1 MFCSEI
7 RKQFDSVIPLGM
19 PVNATPSP
27 RLNVRLMPTWLALF
41 VVVSRGCPATLPSLE
56 AVGPDRPASSEQW
69 SSRPQQP

>member
-1 MFCSEI
+1 MFCSEL
-7 RKQFDSVIPLGM
+7 KKLWDSVKRLGI
-19 PVNATPSP
+19 PVNVMPSP
-27 RLNVRLMPTWLALF
+27 KLNIRLMPTWLALF